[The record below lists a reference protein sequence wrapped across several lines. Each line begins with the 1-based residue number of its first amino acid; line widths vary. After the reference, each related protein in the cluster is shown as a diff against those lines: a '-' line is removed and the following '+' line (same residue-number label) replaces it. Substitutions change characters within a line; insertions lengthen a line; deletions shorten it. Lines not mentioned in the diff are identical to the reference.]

1 MSFLFSSSAEK
12 PKELPLTNI
21 EVVLSEV
28 DVPPEQKAQ
37 EPDKVEQ
44 TSEDKSLVPRRK
56 KIQSVVSRKVMPL
69 AMIMAKGQ
77 KKGTKGARRT
87 AEIVRLF
94 SNDFPFFP
102 THVANENTY
111 KLSQFV
117 NVGTITSNIAT
128 AVFAAFAFVAS
139 AIDQIS
145 SLTAVFDQYRIDELE
160 VWFWPKI
167 QPGTGTISD
176 PGLFATAVDY
186 DDATALSTYNQALDY
201 QNVLVSDG
209 RQGHYHRF
217 KPHAAIAAYSGAFTS
232 FANQASPWI
241 DAASTG
247 VQHYGVKGVWT
258 ATDTTGYT
266 YAVQARFHMSFR
278 NVR

>member
-1 MSFLFSSSAEK
+1 MPK
-12 PKELPLTNI
+12 PSPTVNI
-21 EVVLSEV
+21 EVAPVKDDPPQPPKAESKAEEISE
-28 DVPPEQKAQ
+28 E
-37 EPDKVEQ
+37 
-44 TSEDKSLVPRRK
+44 KSLVPQRR

-69 AMIMAKGQ
+69 AMILAKGQ
-77 KKGTKGARRT
+77 KKGTKGART

-117 NVGTITSNIAT
+117 NVGIITSNIAT

>member
-1 MSFLFSSSAEK
+1 MPK
-12 PKELPLTNI
+12 PSPTVNI
-21 EVVLSEV
+21 EVAPVKDDPPQQPKAESKAEEISE
-28 DVPPEQKAQ
+28 E
-37 EPDKVEQ
+37 
-44 TSEDKSLVPRRK
+44 KSLVPQRR

-69 AMIMAKGQ
+69 AMIAMKAQ
-77 KKGTKGARRT
+77 KKGTKGRVT

-117 NVGTITSNIAT
+117 NVGTITSNVAT

-167 QPGTGTISD
+167 APGTGTITD

-247 VQHYGVKGVWT
+247 VQHYGVKGAWT
-258 ATDTTGYT
+258 STDTTGYT